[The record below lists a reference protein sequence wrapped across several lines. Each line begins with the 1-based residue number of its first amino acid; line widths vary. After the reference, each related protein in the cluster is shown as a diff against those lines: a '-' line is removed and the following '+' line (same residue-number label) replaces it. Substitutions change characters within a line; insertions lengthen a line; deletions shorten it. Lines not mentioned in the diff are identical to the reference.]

1 MRLHINNIGGL
12 SDADIVIEGI
22 TIIAGENN
30 VGKSTIGKSVY
41 AFLNN
46 MDTWR
51 ETYEKQCQT
60 NIVRY
65 LNSKNTVLEDLCMSL
80 SGAIRRRTNK
90 VQAMTNGFA
99 LQESFV
105 VSVED
110 YQAAENE
117 TERESAVARLHKFFW
132 EYCRSYMELYLKQST
147 ERVMAENTK
156 DIERWIS
163 DTISGLNSVEL
174 DELVMQKN
182 MLNQSF
188 QSIFQKQFRKINSDK
203 SRISFQDDKGREVYM
218 EWDDVSERISAPL
231 RVSQQVHFI
240 ESPKIYDFLSDVR
253 YGHVQKEY
261 LRYLMAPNVFKKK
274 EAFYTKRDVSEAFS
288 DMEDVSEEVREV
300 INKLT
305 EIMGGRAE
313 FFQKVGLEFKDK
325 NIKEPIHAVN
335 VSTGLK
341 SIALLEYALRI
352 GTVKR
357 GDILV
362 LDEPEINLHPEWQK
376 EYARALVLLQKSFD
390 LKFIITTHSPYF
402 IRSIECFSDL
412 NDIMDCLN
420 VYKITQNNKGN
431 VVENLSYSEY
441 GMTEL
446 YGDLSAPL
454 DELEELLSDKYG
466 IEEQQI

>member
-1 MRLHINNIGGL
+1 
-12 SDADIVIEGI
+12 
-22 TIIAGENN
+22 
-30 VGKSTIGKSVY
+30 
-41 AFLNN
+41 
-46 MDTWR
+46 
-51 ETYEKQCQT
+51 
-60 NIVRY
+60 
-65 LNSKNTVLEDLCMSL
+65 
-80 SGAIRRRTNK
+80 
-90 VQAMTNGFA
+90 
-99 LQESFV
+99 
-105 VSVED
+105 
-110 YQAAENE
+110 
-117 TERESAVARLHKFFW
+117 
-132 EYCRSYMELYLKQST
+132 
-147 ERVMAENTK
+147 
-156 DIERWIS
+156 
-163 DTISGLNSVEL
+163 
-174 DELVMQKN
+174 
-182 MLNQSF
+182 
-188 QSIFQKQFRKINSDK
+188 
-203 SRISFQDDKGREVYM
+203 
-218 EWDDVSERISAPL
+218 
-231 RVSQQVHFI
+231 
-240 ESPKIYDFLSDVR
+240 
-253 YGHVQKEY
+253 
-261 LRYLMAPNVFKKK
+261 
-274 EAFYTKRDVSEAFS
+274 
-288 DMEDVSEEVREV
+288 MEDVSEEVREV